1 MLFPV
6 RLLLKILG
14 LQMGIGKVFIF
25 QMLNKLNIIRTI
37 GNYLGTQEMNRL
49 RNGSFLVEKPLTP
62 NPLIPDP

>member
-14 LQMGIGKVFIF
+14 FQMGIRKVFIF

-37 GNYLGTQEMNRL
+37 GNYLGTQGMNQL
-49 RNGSFLVEKPLTP
+49 RNGSFLVGKTS
-62 NPLIPDP
+62 NP